1 MFCSVIF
8 SSLLL
13 IQREGVS
20 ASYLT
25 PNTEIQFSPK
35 PLNIMNNSS
44 SDYTEMPRRKRRT
57 FGNQGIIKR
66 RNGAK
71 RRRHQNRGRL
81 WNKRCDGRRGR
92 RRNVES
98 DSKFESKC
106 GKFLA
111 DLNETKRGGGRGT
124 RQTAKKIEM
133 FKTCVDKIVRKAERY
148 NINMT
153 IYNVLNT
160 EQKLNFV
167 STNKKWMDIF
177 LTLVCWCSNHIQ
189 GSVDR
194 VFLAVLL
201 HFHCAFSLYSVVLMQ
216 IIVSWNIE
224 FCLREVLKNYIKM
237 AWFDS
242 TWSSAIM
249 KRQASQQQVTV
260 SSRKAWR
267 QPD

>member
-1 MFCSVIF
+1 MFCSVVF

-25 PNTEIQFSPK
+25 PYTEIQYSPK
-35 PLNIMNNSS
+35 PANAVNNSS
-44 SDYTEMPRRKRRT
+44 SDYTELPRRKRRS

-160 EQKLNFV
+160 EQTLNFV
-167 STNKKWMDIF
+167 STNKKWMDIL
-177 LTLVCWCSNHIQ
+177 LTLVCWCSNHLQ

-194 VFLAVLL
+194 VFLALLL

-216 IIVSWNIE
+216 IIVRWNME
-224 FCLREVLKNYIKM
+224 FGLCKVLKNYIKM
-237 AWFDS
+237 A
-242 TWSSAIM
+242 
-249 KRQASQQQVTV
+249 
-260 SSRKAWR
+260 
-267 QPD
+267 